1 MHKKLSI
8 ALVYLT
14 VNNFSNVL
22 LGAVAPAHTKVN
34 NQSMYEM
41 FSIAEVQTKDIN
53 CISANKSC
61 LLQVVP
67 TKAIAALTQF
77 CYFLI
82 LP

>member
-14 VNNFSNVL
+14 DNNFSNVL
-22 LGAVAPAHTKVN
+22 LGAVAPAHTKVD

-41 FSIAEVQTKDIN
+41 FSIAEVQTKVIN

-61 LLQVVP
+61 LFQVVHI
-67 TKAIAALTQF
+67 KAFTALTL
-77 CYFLI
+77 Y
-82 LP
+82 